1 MFLSCNLAS
10 GQTMVGVMETSFKR
24 IYANSSQDC
33 CSQYPKTHGRPLSTH
48 SSTRNSRAHT
58 GILAQSLVGLN
69 INNLR
74 YADDTTLM
82 A

>member
-1 MFLSCNLAS
+1 
-10 GQTMVGVMETSFKR
+10 METSFKR
-24 IYANSSQDC
+24 IYAKGSQDC
-33 CSQYPKTHGRPLSTH
+33 CSQYPKTHGRPLSTPVDIE
-48 SSTRNSRAHT
+48 TPVHT
-58 GILAQSLVGLN
+58 QAILAQSLVGLN